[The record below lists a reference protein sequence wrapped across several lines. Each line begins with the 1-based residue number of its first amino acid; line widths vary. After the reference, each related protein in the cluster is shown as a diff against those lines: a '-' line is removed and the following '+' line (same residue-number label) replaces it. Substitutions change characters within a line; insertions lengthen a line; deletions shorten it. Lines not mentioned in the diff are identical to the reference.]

1 MKYLL
6 CLFLLTSLSVF
17 SQDYIIEGVVTGES
31 ITPLSGVNVSVLNSR
46 IGTTTDSEGHFTLA
60 FEAEGTYQIVFS
72 HMGYQAIKREV
83 SFTETQSKTINIVLK
98 EDNYSLDEV
107 VIVTESRVPESLSEV
122 PSTVNV
128 ISSEDIFEQSVI
140 DDNLPNIL
148 AYKVPGL
155 SPSEE
160 SQNAISTKLR
170 GRDPLVLIDG
180 IPQTSPLRDGSRD
193 LRTIS
198 SQVLERVEVING
210 ASATYG
216 NGATG
221 GVINYI
227 TKKPLMKDGTK
238 FMLNTKGSFNLV
250 NVDET
255 LGFSVNPSLFVKTN
269 DFDMVLSGEYGETGV
284 QRSADGE
291 VIGPLYGLGETTST
305 NFFGKLGYQVA
316 DKHRLEFMANTY
328 HSEQDSKY
336 ITQGGTYGGEPAIGV
351 IGDSDIKG
359 GTPKNINL
367 YFKYLGEDIFWNTDL
382 NATAY
387 YNDSDN
393 VFEGYNKILATN
405 QGLRFNFNTNVSV
418 SQNANLSLTYGLD
431 LLDDFTVQKG
441 LDESLVTPE
450 IDLESVA
457 PYAQAKLVFSSGFVV
472 KGGIRY
478 EDLNVNIGEYPFEGE
493 LLDGKSFNDHALVFN
508 AGLKYNKWKPLKP
521 FVSFSQG
528 YTIGDIGLA
537 LRNGLSVNDFK
548 VDPGIT
554 NNYEIGFDGDLG
566 IFNYQVAGYY
576 STSEKGVRF
585 IEVSPGTY
593 ETSIQPQKIYG
604 VEAIV
609 SAPIGDKLTLSTSV
623 GYVDG
628 KEDSDNDSSYESELY
643 NAIVPPLKL
652 TGSVNYMILDNW
664 SVLLQALHIGSR
676 DVFSDDE
683 LGQYGKNPITGYTLL
698 DLYTGYTMDKVK
710 FTMGINNLFNADYF
724 PVNSE
729 VRGTG
734 PYYQKGRGMTLT
746 LGAVLTID

>member
-31 ITPLSGVNVSVLNSR
+31 STPLSGVNVSVLNSH

-227 TKKPLMKDGTK
+227 TKKPLMEDGTK

-291 VIGPLYGLGETTST
+291 VIGPLYGLGETTSI

-604 VEAIV
+604 IEAIV